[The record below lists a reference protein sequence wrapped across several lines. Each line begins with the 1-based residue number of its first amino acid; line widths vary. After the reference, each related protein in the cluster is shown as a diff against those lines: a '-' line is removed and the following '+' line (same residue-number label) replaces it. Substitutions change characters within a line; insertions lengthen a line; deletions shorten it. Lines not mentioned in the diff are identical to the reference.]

1 MKVICIDDTTLS
13 GKTLRGL
20 TINKIYDAVQKSGSG
35 SNSVFEITD
44 DDGYIMM
51 YNNTILM
58 PLDKWRQIQLKE
70 LGI

>member
-20 TINKIYDAVQKSGSG
+20 TIGKIYDAVQKSGG
-35 SNSVFEITD
+35 SNIVFEIVD